1 MKKKLCVVLVF
12 LIFTSCYKDADDKL
26 EIKPQISFYPEL
38 VTELIPEDKGSTDD
52 SEDRSI
58 NVIQGLAAFD
68 GGWFTS
74 QTSQSKYLIINY
86 LDADGVSKFN
96 IKLNVNSHAQDLSLE
111 QISDTELY
119 LYTSEGHFKDSD
131 VSRGS
136 GMVRLHV
143 TLPPK
148 DASGGR
154 DMSVLTVV
162 VDDTYDLNYINSTP
176 TISEDTTQFAVRSN
190 KTIHVHSRSNIMDG
204 NFNDVDYRFELSK
217 EQLVDNLGGSMWFQG
232 IALKDNLVYCL
243 TGDNEVKSV
252 KKLFVYDTH
261 GVVVSKSTFTY
272 DDFGLEAK
280 EKLEPESLTFVGDDL
295 YMAMMIEKPNGAD
308 GNLKFLFKLEKE
320 EN

>member
-12 LIFTSCYKDADDKL
+12 LIITSCYKDADDKL

-58 NVIQGLAAFD
+58 NVIQGLAGFD

-143 TLPPK
+143 TLPTK

-252 KKLFVYDTH
+252 KKLFVYDTY

-272 DDFGLEAK
+272 DDFGLDAK
-280 EKLEPESLTFVGDDL
+280 DKLEPESLTFVGDDL